1 MSLLDL
7 ATDSEDFVEE
17 VEKHPSVENIPEEQP
32 EKINTDISEN
42 RDNAEAVKTLLDVV
56 ESLENFKDNLKLMQ
70 EEEVVLDHESLNLFN
85 QRVAMAFNK
94 GKMEAPL
101 PLHLLRESFRN
112 TFGQEAYN
120 LMIERLEEINRKLV
134 EKLN

>member
-7 ATDSEDFVEE
+7 ATDSEDYVEE

-32 EKINTDISEN
+32 EIINTDISEN

-85 QRVAMAFNK
+85 QRVTMAFNK
-94 GKMEAPL
+94 GNMEVPL
-101 PLHLLRESFRN
+101 PLHLSRESFCN
-112 TFGQEAYN
+112 TFGQAAYN

>member
-7 ATDSEDFVEE
+7 ATNSEDFVEE
-17 VEKHPSVENIPEEQP
+17 VEKHPSVGNIPEEQP

-85 QRVAMAFNK
+85 QRVAMTFNK

-101 PLHLLRESFRN
+101 PLHLSRESFRN

>member
-7 ATDSEDFVEE
+7 ATDSEDYVEE

-85 QRVAMAFNK
+85 QRVTMAFNK
-94 GKMEAPL
+94 GNMEAPL
-101 PLHLLRESFRN
+101 PLHLSRESFRN
-112 TFGQEAYN
+112 TFGQAAYN

>member
-17 VEKHPSVENIPEEQP
+17 VEKHPSVENITEEQP

-101 PLHLLRESFRN
+101 PLHLSRESFRN
-112 TFGQEAYN
+112 TFSQEAYN